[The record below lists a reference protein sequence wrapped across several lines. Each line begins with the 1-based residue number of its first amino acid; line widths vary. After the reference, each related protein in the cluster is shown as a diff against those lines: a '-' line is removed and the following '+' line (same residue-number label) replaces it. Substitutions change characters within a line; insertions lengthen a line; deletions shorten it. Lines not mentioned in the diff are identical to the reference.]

1 MQLVKNI
8 FLATGIT
15 LLAAGCNQVDFKKT
29 KGGMPYK
36 LFPSKSGA
44 KVENGK
50 FVKMHITT
58 TIKDSSMFNTYKSLP
73 VYFQINTAAEKPYDP
88 SEIFTLTKEGD
99 SIYAVQMLDT
109 FIKKDPTILQQT
121 KYKNGDKMITTFK
134 ILKVFNTAEE
144 AKADEEKEKAVIVKK
159 EESVVKAFVDKKG
172 VTTQRTP
179 LGTYVEVLEPG
190 TGAQADSGKYVSVM
204 YKGQTFAGKVF
215 DTNMDNSFKHTDPL
229 SFQVGTG
236 QMIRGFDE
244 GVRLLKEGGR
254 GRFYIPSTLAYGAQ
268 SPSPDIKP
276 FEHLIFEVQVV
287 SIKDTPPPPP
297 PMPQGI
303 DPRQMEQMQQQ
314 MQQQQ
319 QQQQQRQQQ

>member
-1 MQLVKNI
+1 MQSVKTI
-8 FLATGIT
+8 LFSAGIV
-15 LLAAGCNQVDFKKT
+15 LMAAGCNQVDFKKT

-36 LFPSKSGA
+36 LFASKEGK

-58 TIKDSSMFNTYKSLP
+58 KIKDSMMFNTYKSLP
-73 VYFQINTAAEKPYDP
+73 VYFQINTASEKPYDP
-88 SEIFTLTKEGD
+88 SEVFTLIKEGD

-134 ILKVFNTAEE
+134 VLKVFNTAEE
-144 AKADEEKEKAVIVKK
+144 AKVDEDAEKAVVVKR

-172 VTTQRTP
+172 VTAQKSP
-179 LGTYVEVLEPG
+179 LGTYVEILQPG

-204 YKGQTFAGKVF
+204 YKGQTFGGKVF
-215 DTNMDNSFKHTDPL
+215 DTNMDNTFKHTEPL
-229 SFQVGTG
+229 TFQVGTG

-244 GVRLLKEGGR
+244 GIRFLKEGGK

-276 FEHLIFEVQVV
+276 FEHLIFDVTVMSV
-287 SIKDTPPPPP
+287 SDVAPPQPQMPPGVEP
-297 PMPQGI
+297 QPQMPQ
-303 DPRQMEQMQQQ
+303 
-314 MQQQQ
+314 
-319 QQQQQRQQQ
+319 